1 VNGLFAGA
9 EIALVALRTSRVQEL
24 VEAGSASARAALELR
39 AAPERFLATVQVGIT
54 VVSATAAAF
63 GGASI
68 AERIAPLIEP
78 LPYIGQYDEE
88 IALTLVIAAV
98 SYLSIVLGE
107 LVPKSL
113 ALHAAEQY
121 ALIAARPLRTL
132 AWVARPLVWLLTTS
146 SNIVLRPFGDRTTF
160 TEARLSPEEIQHMVE
175 SAKSS
180 GTLHPGA
187 ADIASRAIDFPTLTA
202 FDVMVPRRDVVMV
215 DNATPVPELRRLL
228 AERPLTRMP
237 VYEGNADNPVG
248 YLNLKDLAIRS
259 WRGTEP
265 TLAELLRAPFFVPE
279 SARADELLR
288 DMQRRREQLAIVV
301 DERGGMAG
309 IVTIE
314 DLVEE
319 LVGEIFSEHAQDAVQ
334 LKLEADGSALVP
346 GAMPVREI
354 NRLLPVELP
363 EDDAWNTIA
372 GLCIGF
378 AQRIPATGDR
388 IELPKGIVLEIV
400 DASARRVRMVR
411 IRPPEEVE
419 DGGEAEGKS

>member
-1 VNGLFAGA
+1 MNGLFAGA